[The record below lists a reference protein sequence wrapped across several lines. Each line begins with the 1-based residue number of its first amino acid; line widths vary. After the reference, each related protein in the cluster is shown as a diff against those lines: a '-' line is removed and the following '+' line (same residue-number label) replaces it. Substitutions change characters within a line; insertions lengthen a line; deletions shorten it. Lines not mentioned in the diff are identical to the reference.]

1 MTPDLNKKQIF
12 NMVNIKYSTC
22 TNWAKI
28 INEITLHTV
37 GCTPLGAAII
47 HCPNMVKFNNQN
59 LDNTGIIK
67 PNKNIT

>member
-1 MTPDLNKKQIF
+1 MK
-12 NMVNIKYSTC
+12 
-22 TNWAKI
+22 
-28 INEITLHTV
+28 ITLHTV
-37 GCTPLGAAII
+37 GGTPLGAAII

>member
-12 NMVNIKYSTC
+12 NMVNIKYST
-22 TNWAKI
+22 NWAKI
-28 INEITLHTV
+28 INENNPAYSWLYTI
-37 GCTPLGAAII
+37 GAAII

>member
-12 NMVNIKYSTC
+12 NMVNIKYST
-22 TNWAKI
+22 NWAKI
-28 INEITLHTV
+28 INENN
-37 GCTPLGAAII
+37 PAYSW
-47 HCPNMVKFNNQN
+47 CPNMVKFNNQN